1 MCGGCLLPGEKP
13 FLCEADGCGRSFAE
27 YSSLRKHMLVHS
39 GGWEFTAVFP
49 SCFVLF
55 LKQRCGCCCYRWS
68 CAISKCA
75 HFLSVTDVILPGEKP
90 HHCGICGKTFSQS
103 GSRNV
108 HMRKRHG
115 EEGLSGGSKET
126 GSSYPT
132 SLHIILGLCGSERPM
147 HFNMRTLSHFQEH
160 FLY

>member
-39 GGWEFTAVFP
+39 GESLQLFFRAERLFIYLFILKRCTAAATVDRVSLLNGTQLLISITAV
-49 SCFVLF
+49 LF
-55 LKQRCGCCCYRWS
+55 
-68 CAISKCA
+68 
-75 HFLSVTDVILPGEKP
+75 PGEKP

-115 EEGLSGGSKET
+115 EEGLSGESKEA
-126 GSSYPT
+126 GASYPT
-132 SLHIILGLCGSERPM
+132 LAALGGYVNPGIMQLGAA
-147 HFNMRTLSHFQEH
+147 RTF
-160 FLY
+160 

>member
-39 GGWEFTAVFP
+39 GESLQLFFRAERLFFFFLLFLSRGVLLQFIMLSLVNVLRYSPITAV
-49 SCFVLF
+49 LF
-55 LKQRCGCCCYRWS
+55 
-68 CAISKCA
+68 
-75 HFLSVTDVILPGEKP
+75 PGEKP

-115 EEGLSGGSKET
+115 EEGLSGEGKEA

-132 SLHIILGLCGSERPM
+132 RAALGGPVNPGIMSLGAARA
-147 HFNMRTLSHFQEH
+147 F
-160 FLY
+160 